1 MKTKQ
6 EMIYD
11 FMLALA
17 PSYYKQVDK
26 MLEYCENEGIETA
39 DSKEMIEGIYLDACQ
54 FVNYI
59 LEEESV

>member
-1 MKTKQ
+1 
-6 EMIYD
+6 MIYD

-17 PSYYKQVDK
+17 PSYYKQVDE
-26 MLEYCENEGIETA
+26 MLEFCEKEGIETS